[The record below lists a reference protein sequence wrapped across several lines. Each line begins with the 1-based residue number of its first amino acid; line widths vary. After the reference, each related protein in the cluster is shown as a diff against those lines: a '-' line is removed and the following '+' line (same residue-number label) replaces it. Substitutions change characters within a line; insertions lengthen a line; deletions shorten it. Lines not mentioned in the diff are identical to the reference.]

1 MTDSYPKPSQSG
13 TYVLGHSDRELD
25 RLSAQAR
32 LLNPITTRFLRE
44 AGIVRGMR
52 VLDVGT
58 GVGDVSFV
66 AADLVGDKGEVIGVD
81 REPTALAVARSRA
94 NAASLT
100 NVSFCEGDPSEMAF
114 EQPFDAIIG
123 RYVLLFQKN
132 PTQMLQKLVPHVKLG
147 GVIAFHEPNVVAHSY
162 PVSPMWDRCCQ
173 WVAETFRQNSNE
185 MQMGGKLFS
194 TFLAVGLPPPEVRV
208 EAILRGGANS
218 YDLVNWIVGLVGTLL
233 PSMERLG
240 IVAAADVDLE
250 TLAARMTDEIV
261 ANASVVMRHLEVGA
275 WCRK

>member
-1 MTDSYPKPSQSG
+1 MHCIAIASFAHPPGHYVVFLRCRLLGLVRWDAFRDSSAVLSRLFPPRRLGAKIAGPSEVEHGGSQFQG
-13 TYVLGHSDRELD
+13 LALKRADVTGAFDQV
-25 RLSAQAR
+25 AR
-32 LLNPITTRFLRE
+32 LAGAQLSLLRP
-44 AGIVRGMR
+44 V
-52 VLDVGT
+52 
-58 GVGDVSFV
+58 
-66 AADLVGDKGEVIGVD
+66 
-81 REPTALAVARSRA
+81 
-94 NAASLT
+94 
-100 NVSFCEGDPSEMAF
+100 AF

-173 WVAETFRQNSNE
+173 WVAETFRQNSTE
-185 MQMGGKLFS
+185 MQMGSKLFS

-240 IVAAADVDLE
+240 IVGAADVDLE